1 MNARSINP
9 EEKIAKIIRAARQL
23 FVDHGYFGVSI
34 PSIVKE
40 SGVSTG
46 TIYKYFKDK
55 EDLARQIHGQT
66 VEEFNCLFME
76 RLTEGESVYSVLKK
90 FTELVC
96 ELTESDPVLMK
107 YMLFM
112 NHGSTVCDL
121 SPVCATEPFRLLQ
134 RHVQRGIELGQI
146 RSDNHIVAGLSY
158 TGITIRAA
166 ELRINGMLDLSL
178 NDISA
183 ELVSN
188 GWNAIRA

>member
-1 MNARSINP
+1 MNIRTINP
-9 EEKIAKIIRAARQL
+9 EEKISRVIQAARQL
-23 FVDHGYFGVSI
+23 FVEHGYFGVSI

-55 EDLARQIHGQT
+55 EDLARKIHEQT
-66 VEEFNCLFME
+66 VDEFNCLFAA
-76 RLTEGESVYSVLKK
+76 RLDAGESVYSVLKK

-112 NHGSTVCDL
+112 DHDGTICDL
-121 SPVCATEPFRLLQ
+121 TPVCATEPFRLLQ
-134 RHVQRGIELGQI
+134 SHVRRGIELGQI
-146 RSDNHIVAGLSY
+146 RSDNYMVAGLSY

-166 ELRINGMLDLSL
+166 ELRMNGMLDQSL
-178 NDISA
+178 NDISE
-183 ELVSN
+183 ELVTS
-188 GWNAIRA
+188 GWNAIKA

>member
-1 MNARSINP
+1 MHSRSINP

-55 EDLARQIHGQT
+55 EDLARQIHEQT
-66 VEEFNCLFME
+66 VDEFNCHFLA
-76 RLTEGESVYSVLKK
+76 RLAEDESVYSVLKK

-112 NHGSTVCDL
+112 NHGRTVCDL

-134 RHVQRGIELGQI
+134 SHVRRGIELGQI
-146 RSDNHIVAGLSY
+146 RSENYVVAGLSY

-166 ELRINGMLDLSL
+166 ELRMNGMLDQSL

-188 GWNAIRA
+188 GWNAIKA